1 MNPAD
6 SYQLGDHLT
15 IDQVDQWLKEAT
27 ESRRSLSSSPTSDL
41 EVDIV
46 DIVGSH
52 STSTTGS
59 VKRRAVDQRSHQKSR
74 PLVGSTAGAPTP
86 ANTGTQDEQASDPN
100 EDKIKISL
108 EYKLHVPKKN
118 KKPASTRNSNKRKA
132 TTTAS
137 AQNYTKL
144 ISTPGSDTNLAGFKA
159 AAIAAIKEGAPKGT
173 GAVAEKRENKNAVLW
188 YVAIAHG
195 GIFQAKNKTTLKD
208 DAIFAEFLVECEH
221 PRQGRVFTIN
231 IFQPDPKLVAEQ
243 QEALDGLE
251 DMTDDEDNDARVP
264 TTGAVNSNEVI
275 GNTQTLM
282 ATHMPCKRLTGSND
296 LLVMIDPSNNDRFI
310 PLTQERISLWARTM
324 VVNKEVTFTNPP
336 NSPPF
341 KFITTDE
348 YHKKIH
354 GDKSGSPERSTSQ
367 NHIGSGSPS
376 TPQGPPGNQTS
387 NNASPVANLNELL
400 ANHPNLLPAAPF
412 NGMHLGGYM
421 GGPMNWMAAPPPWAM
436 AGFAPNMMHA
446 YAGMPPNPMGA
457 QIPAFLPG
465 AQNYVTPQGAQNPSP
480 QGFPITS
487 YVNNPA
493 PPSSPAPS
501 DEHLDLDDYFRHC
514 HVNVACQLVRDAI
527 DTLGISHY
535 TNFENFEVAELH
547 KSSEDE
553 HEEICSSAMIGSS
566 PHGIAHII

>member
-59 VKRRAVDQRSHQKSR
+59 VKR
-74 PLVGSTAGAPTP
+74 GA
-86 ANTGTQDEQASDPN
+86 DEQASDPN

-144 ISTPGSDTNLAGFKA
+144 ISTPGSLSFLWPESDTNLAGFKA

-231 IFQPDPKLVAEQ
+231 IFQPDLKVVAEQ

-251 DMTDDEDNDARVP
+251 DMTDDEDDDARVP

-275 GNTQTLM
+275 GNTRTLM
-282 ATHMPCKRLTGSND
+282 ATHMPCERLTGSND

-421 GGPMNWMAAPPPWAM
+421 G
-436 AGFAPNMMHA
+436 
-446 YAGMPPNPMGA
+446 MPPNPMGA

-501 DEHLDLDDYFRHC
+501 DKHLDLDDYFRHC